1 MHMTITYNHSHN
13 MRDASTLYF
22 FMYYLVC
29 PFDDDTLDSILEL
42 DITLPARR
50 GAGLALLFIN
60 ILCSLQWTQVKCK
73 IFHVLAIR
81 NE

>member
-1 MHMTITYNHSHN
+1 MHMTIPYNHTHN

-29 PFDDDTLDSILEL
+29 PFDDDTLDSILQL

-50 GAGLALLFIN
+50 GAGLALLFVN
-60 ILCSLQWTQVKCK
+60 ILCSLQWTQVKCEDISCSCNK
-73 IFHVLAIR
+73 K
-81 NE
+81 

>member
-1 MHMTITYNHSHN
+1 

-29 PFDDDTLDSILEL
+29 PFDDDTLDSILQL
-42 DITLPARR
+42 YITLPARR

-60 ILCSLQWTQVKCK
+60 ILCSLQWTQVKCED
-73 IFHVLAIR
+73 ISCFCNR
-81 NE
+81 NEKY

>member
-1 MHMTITYNHSHN
+1 MHMTIPYNHTHN

-29 PFDDDTLDSILEL
+29 PFDDDTLDSILQL

-60 ILCSLQWTQVKCK
+60 ILCSLQLSVK
-73 IFHVLAIR
+73 IFRVLAIR